1 MSMYSFDTTNW
12 KVLCPTSSKPAA
24 LSMAIKCL
32 ISPQNSSILHLRN
45 PRSPSRTNSTAQYF
59 LRKKITP
66 ITIFMSIKQMGKLL
80 ALNQR
85 VWRTF
90 DLSTATKQADG
101 RERPTYTYSN
111 VQNWSRRIECGLFKL
126 DNLYIPINHQNV
138 HWLTMRVNFKA
149 REISLWDSAGMNLA

>member
-1 MSMYSFDTTNW
+1 MFNITTKLILSAFEKPKKSKSYELYST
-12 KVLCPTSSKPAA
+12 
-24 LSMAIKCL
+24 I
-32 ISPQNSSILHLRN
+32 
-45 PRSPSRTNSTAQYF
+45 F

-101 RERPTYTYSN
+101 RERPTYTYSI

-126 DNLYIPINHQNV
+126 DNLYIQPPKCSLVNHACQ
-138 HWLTMRVNFKA
+138 L
-149 REISLWDSAGMNLA
+149 

>member
-1 MSMYSFDTTNW
+1 
-12 KVLCPTSSKPAA
+12 
-24 LSMAIKCL
+24 
-32 ISPQNSSILHLRN
+32 
-45 PRSPSRTNSTAQYF
+45 
-59 LRKKITP
+59 
-66 ITIFMSIKQMGKLL
+66 MGKLL

-149 REISLWDSAGMNLA
+149 REISLWDSAGMNYTNTQYIDAALQYLGDT